1 MAALR
6 SIQQQLQ
13 DSVTEYRQMQQEVSS
28 VVNQQMKLQQQVN
41 ETSMVQQE
49 LEMLGDGNGEGVVY
63 KLVGPLLVRQDTY
76 EAKANVGKRLEF
88 IKKEMYAVPTNPL
101 ASRVVRSPS
110 HRSSRWSR
118 SRRRSSRTSRG
129 RSRSCRPCRR
139 RARPPPE
146 VHTRREM
153 RAEGREYV
161 ALFCF
166 VHYCY
171 KSGLNSPH
179 RSADGTQGCS
189 PSPLLPR
196 APAPVARRSGPP

>member
-101 ASRVVRSPS
+101 ASRVVRSPMLRAS
-110 HRSSRWSR
+110 TDPDGRYSPVPPSRPSSQRTE
-118 SRRRSSRTSRG
+118 SSLKSLESKQTEKQQDIQ
-129 RSRSCRPCRR
+129 
-139 RARPPPE
+139 RAQQKLQ
-146 VHTRREM
+146 TM
-153 RAEGREYV
+153 QA
-161 ALFCF
+161 
-166 VHYCY
+166 
-171 KSGLNSPH
+171 
-179 RSADGTQGCS
+179 QGAS
-189 PSPLLPR
+189 T
-196 APAPVARRSGPP
+196 A